1 MRTSIEFLIKE
12 KESVSMA
19 IKLILTSQEKQLLID
34 ALADKGKLLVDK
46 EKTSKLTRDEQKEMN
61 SIEKIIHQIAF
72 AKENY

>member
-1 MRTSIEFLIKE
+1 
-12 KESVSMA
+12 MA

-46 EKTSKLTRDEQKEMN
+46 EKASKLTRDEQKEMN
-61 SIEKIIHQIAF
+61 SIEKIIHQISF